1 MRVNA
6 LISRIFKEMIRDK
19 RTLALMF
26 IAPLFIMTLIFFLFQ
41 SNTNTKA
48 DLGVRGVDTSVV
60 RDLDTDR
67 IRLHHVGKEDPTM
80 LIKDHDYAGILT
92 QKGNKLTLLLANAD
106 QGKSALLKQ
115 GLQAATIKLKM
126 QAAATTIKNQ
136 ATALQK
142 LASALQH
149 STRGTAQVAGSQPA
163 STATHYRIATYY
175 RYGSAN
181 STYFD
186 TLLPIL
192 IGFIVFFFVF
202 LISGIALLRERTTG
216 TLDRLLAT
224 PVRRGEII
232 SGYLL
237 GYGIFAVIQTILI
250 VGYALF
256 VFKIQI
262 LGSIAA
268 IFLINLLLAIT
279 ALSLGLLISTFA
291 NTEFQMLQFIPLVV
305 VPQIF
310 FTGLIP
316 VNQMLGWLQPIAR
329 LMPLYY
335 GADALTGIIAKGQ
348 SLSVLYPDVIALLG
362 FFLLFLS
369 LNLVTMRHYRQ
380 V

>member
-48 DLGVRGVDTSVV
+48 DLGMRGVDASVV
-60 RDLDTDR
+60 RALDTDR
-67 IRLHHVGKEDPTM
+67 IRLHHVSDEDPTT
-80 LIKDHDYAGILT
+80 LIKHRDYAGILT

-106 QGKSALLKQ
+106 QGKSAILKQ

-126 QAAATTIKNQ
+126 QAAASAIKTQ
-136 ATALQK
+136 KAALQK
-142 LASALQH
+142 LASALKQATH
-149 STRGTAQVAGSQPA
+149 GAAQVSEVQPA
-163 STATHYRIATYY
+163 STATYRIATHY

-232 SGYLL
+232 GGYLL

-250 VGYALF
+250 VGYALI

-291 NTEFQMLQFIPLVV
+291 NSEFQMLQFIPLVV
-305 VPQIF
+305 IPQIF

-316 VNQMLGWLQPIAR
+316 VNQMLGWLQPIAH

-348 SLSVLYPDVIALLG
+348 SLNVLYPDVIALLG
-362 FFLLFLS
+362 FFLLFLA